1 MKKKQTT
8 RIKKYCP
15 LMPTQNT
22 RVNRTSNKSKTNLG
36 ALEGSV
42 VLASMVTPAELLLLE
57 DIYELLYIPK

>member
-1 MKKKQTT
+1 
-8 RIKKYCP
+8 
-15 LMPTQNT
+15 MPTQNT

>member
-1 MKKKQTT
+1 MGKKTHKD
-8 RIKKYCP
+8 KKILSANAY
-15 LMPTQNT
+15 

-42 VLASMVTPAELLLLE
+42 VLASMVTPAELLLFE